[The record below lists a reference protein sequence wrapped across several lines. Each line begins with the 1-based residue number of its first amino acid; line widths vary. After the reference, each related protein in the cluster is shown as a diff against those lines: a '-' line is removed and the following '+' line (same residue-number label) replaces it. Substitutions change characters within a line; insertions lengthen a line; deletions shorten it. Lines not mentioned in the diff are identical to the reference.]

1 MKNYINK
8 KALII
13 GASGGMGNAVASM
26 LSKNGAHCFLVGRS
40 KEKLKDIFSICSTYE
55 NPCFMFSCDISNMT
69 EIKEC
74 SENAIKSLGGLN
86 FLIHCAGD
94 YNKALAD
101 NCDLEIWD
109 NILNTNLRSTYHFA
123 RHVLPEINKKSGGAV
138 VRINSRDAP
147 HTGIGIQTTQK
158 RAIDGYMEVL
168 FEDVREYG
176 TKVCTINPGFVNT
189 SMVNPERLNPELM
202 MQPNDIAEAVKFVLN
217 TSKTAC
223 PTEILIQP
231 QRSPWKKVDM
241 HL

>member
-55 NPCFMFSCDISNMT
+55 NPCFIFSCDISNMT

-109 NILNTNLRSTYHFA
+109 NILNTNLYK
-123 RHVLPEINKKSGGAV
+123 I
-138 VRINSRDAP
+138 
-147 HTGIGIQTTQK
+147 
-158 RAIDGYMEVL
+158 Y
-168 FEDVREYG
+168 
-176 TKVCTINPGFVNT
+176 
-189 SMVNPERLNPELM
+189 
-202 MQPNDIAEAVKFVLN
+202 
-217 TSKTAC
+217 
-223 PTEILIQP
+223 ILILSFIPKIIIFRMYKFPNRTIFETTFQN
-231 QRSPWKKVDM
+231 V
-241 HL
+241 HN